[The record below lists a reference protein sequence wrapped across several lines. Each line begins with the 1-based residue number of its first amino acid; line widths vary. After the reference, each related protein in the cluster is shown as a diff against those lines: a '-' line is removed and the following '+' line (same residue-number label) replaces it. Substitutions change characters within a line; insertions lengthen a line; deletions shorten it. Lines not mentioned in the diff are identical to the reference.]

1 MGTGTVSYAATRKC
15 TAPGMLPSMSQWK
28 PEKSCL
34 FSHQVFPAVC
44 LVVSCTAKK
53 VCMWCVHSGRHQV
66 SSHIPSSSSSFLLK
80 REQFLG
86 SRLNDKVQKGGSA
99 AGLSPTIC
107 PSKSITLSASTKN
120 PRSKK
125 DLLSLNQ
132 SQRFFCSLML
142 AWWNISQ
149 VRSRPRVALG
159 LQNGDIPKGLSIL
172 ASPVLLFLPSWLSY
186 QALAVHPS
194 IALLTSYLIWAHT

>member
-34 FSHQVFPAVC
+34 FSHQVFLAVC

-107 PSKSITLSASTKN
+107 PSKSITLSASTNN

-125 DLLSLNQ
+125 IYLALTRARDFSALSCWHGETSPKWDPGPELHWACKMET
-132 SQRFFCSLML
+132 SQKAYLYWLPLFCSSCLPGWVIKPL
-142 AWWNISQ
+142 LFTQ
-149 VRSRPRVALG
+149 
-159 LQNGDIPKGLSIL
+159 
-172 ASPVLLFLPSWLSY
+172 VLLY
-186 QALAVHPS
+186 
-194 IALLTSYLIWAHT
+194 